1 MTGNT
6 PMEQSESVL
15 ENQTYGPFVPPK
27 LQKLV
32 EEQFRESG
40 FFSDKGRLAPE
51 ILKFQPMTGNA
62 IRKLI
67 LQDTRTPRLRPI
79 ADALPD
85 RGKTPSALEVALA
98 DLFKISYVDF
108 DPQILKQ
115 RQQYWQN
122 ISGTNEEKQ
131 NQMLMQD
138 PIMQAVA
145 LDRLIYNGVNTL
157 LREGSEKSP
166 AMQKLVQ
173 QMTLRDDLLAIMRAG
188 TIRRDQL

>member
-6 PMEQSESVL
+6 PMEQSESVR

-98 DLFKISYVDF
+98 ELFKISYIDF

-122 ISGTNEEKQ
+122 ISGTNEGKQ
-131 NQMLMQD
+131 KRMLMQD